1 MPQLLAQ
8 SSRPNVTLQIRQ
20 LAHKTAELAS
30 SKQASD
36 IVLLDVTDIAS
47 FADYFLILTADSTR
61 QMNAIR
67 EDIVKSLAEVSI
79 RLDHQEGTADSGWIL
94 LDYGDVIIHIFAPE
108 ERQTYRLESLWAQ
121 GIPVIR
127 FQ

>member
-1 MPQLLAQ
+1 MELET
-8 SSRPNVTLQIRQ
+8 RE

-30 SKQASD
+30 YKQASD
-36 IVLLDVTDIAS
+36 ILLLDVTDIAS

-67 EDIVKSLAEVSI
+67 EDIVKSLADVDM
-79 RLDHQEGTADSGWIL
+79 RLGHQEGTADSGWIL

-108 ERQTYRLESLWAQ
+108 ERAIYRLERLWSQ
-121 GIPVIR
+121 GLPVIR

>member
-1 MPQLLAQ
+1 M
-8 SSRPNVTLQIRQ
+8 TLQIRQ

-36 IVLLDVTDIAS
+36 IVLLDITDIAS

-61 QMNAIR
+61 LMNAIR
-67 EDIVKSLAEVSI
+67 EDIVKSLTGAGI
-79 RLDHQEGTADSGWIL
+79 RLDHQEGVADSGWIL
-94 LDYGDVIIHIFAPE
+94 LDYGDVIIRIFAPE
-108 ERQTYRLESLWAQ
+108 ERQAYRLERLWSQ

>member
-1 MPQLLAQ
+1 MPQLPAQ
-8 SSRPNVTLQIRQ
+8 KSRPNVTLQIRE

-67 EDIVKSLAEVSI
+67 EDIVKSLADVGT
-79 RLDHQEGTADSGWIL
+79 RLDHQEGAADSGWIL

-108 ERQTYRLESLWAQ
+108 ERQTYRLERLWSQ

>member
-1 MPQLLAQ
+1 MPQLLSR
-8 SSRPNVTLQIRQ
+8 SSRPNMTLQIRQ

-36 IVLLDVTDIAS
+36 IVLLDITDIAS

-61 QMNAIR
+61 LMNAIR
-67 EDIVKSLAEVSI
+67 EDIVKSLTEAGI
-79 RLDHQEGTADSGWIL
+79 RLDHQEGVADSGWIL

-108 ERQTYRLESLWAQ
+108 ERQAYRLERLWSQ

>member
-1 MPQLLAQ
+1 MPQLPAQ
-8 SSRPNVTLQIRQ
+8 RSGANVTLQIRE

-108 ERQTYRLESLWAQ
+108 ERQTYRLESLWSQ